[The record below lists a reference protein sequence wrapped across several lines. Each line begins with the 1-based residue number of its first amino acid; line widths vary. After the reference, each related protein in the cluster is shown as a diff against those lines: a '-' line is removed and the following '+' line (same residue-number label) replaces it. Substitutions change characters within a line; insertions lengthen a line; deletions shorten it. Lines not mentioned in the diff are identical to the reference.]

1 MKIQHTKIVIIGAG
15 NVGVTTAYSLL
26 NQGVCDEICLIDLD
40 EDKVYGEVLDLS
52 QSIEFMNRNVQIKV
66 GSYADCA
73 DANIVIITASAPM
86 SKSDNNR
93 LDMLEKSKKIM
104 KSIVSSIMEYNF
116 DGYMII
122 VSNPVDIMSYYAYKL
137 SGLPSNQVI
146 GSGTTLDA
154 ARLKGFIGK
163 KVDVDPKSVHALVI
177 GEHGDSELIPWGTV
191 TVGGKDIYSVVED
204 NVDRIGVAPY
214 DDLHKAVIKAGWEI
228 FNRKG
233 NTCYGIAS
241 AVTGIV
247 KTIMFNENR
256 VYPVSTL
263 LQGEYG
269 ETDIYTSI
277 PAILNR
283 EGVKEVVRLKLSEKE
298 KEAFHASCENIR
310 KYYKNLF

>member
-1 MKIQHTKIVIIGAG
+1 MKIQATKIVIIGAG
-15 NVGVTTAYSLL
+15 KVGVTTAYSLL
-26 NQGVCDEICLIDLD
+26 NQGICDEICLIDLD

-52 QSIEFMNRNVQIKV
+52 QSVEFMNRNVEINV
-66 GSYADCA
+66 GTYADCA

-86 SKSDNNR
+86 TKSDNDR
-93 LDMLEKSKKIM
+93 LAMLVHSKNIM
-104 KSIVSSIMEYNF
+104 KSIVTSIMANNF
-116 DGYMII
+116 DGFMII

-163 KVDVDPKSVHALVI
+163 KVDVDSRSVNALVI

-191 TVGGKDIYSVVED
+191 TIGGKDMYSVVED
-204 NVDRIGVAPY
+204 NVDRIGEAPY
-214 DDLHKAVIKAGWEI
+214 DQLHKDVIKAGWEI

-241 AVTGIV
+241 AVSGIV

-256 VYPVSTL
+256 IYPVSTL

-269 ETDIYTSI
+269 ENDIFTSI

-283 EGVKEVVRLKLSEKE
+283 DGVKEIVKLKLSENEE
-298 KEAFHASCENIR
+298 KAFHASCDNIR
-310 KYYKNLF
+310 KYYKNL

>member
-1 MKIQHTKIVIIGAG
+1 MKIQHTKIVIVGAG
-15 NVGVTTAYSLL
+15 KVGVTTAYSLL
-26 NQGVCDEICLIDLD
+26 NQGVCDDIYLIDLD
-40 EDKVYGEVLDLS
+40 QDKVYGEVLDLS
-52 QSIEFMNRNVQIKV
+52 QSIEFMNRNVTINV
-66 GSYADCA
+66 GTYEDCR

-86 SKSDNNR
+86 SKTDNNR
-93 LDMLEKSKKIM
+93 LDMLEKSKNIM
-104 KSIVSSIMEYNF
+104 KSIVTSVMANDF

-154 ARLKGFIGK
+154 ARLKGFIGQ
-163 KVDVDPKSVHALVI
+163 KVDVDPRSVHALVI

-191 TVGGKDIYSVVED
+191 TVGGKDIHSVVKD
-204 NVDRIGVAPY
+204 NADRIGESPFEM
-214 DDLHKAVIKAGWEI
+214 LHEAVIKAGWEI

-269 ETDIYTSI
+269 ESDIFTSI

-283 EGVKEVVRLKLSEKE
+283 EGVKEIVKLNLSPSEQ
-298 KEAFHASCENIR
+298 EAFHASCNNIR
-310 KYYKNLF
+310 EYYKNL

>member
-26 NQGVCDEICLIDLD
+26 NQGICDEICLIDLD
-40 EDKVYGEVLDLS
+40 QDKVSGEVLDLS
-52 QSIEFMNRNVQIKV
+52 QSVEFMNRNVSIRV
-66 GSYADCA
+66 GSYEDCA
-73 DANIVIITASAPM
+73 DANIVIVTASAPM
-86 SKSDNNR
+86 VKSDNNR
-93 LDMLEKSKKIM
+93 LDMLEKSKAIM
-104 KSIVSSIMEYNF
+104 KSIVTSVMDNKF
-116 DGYMII
+116 DGYLII
-122 VSNPVDIMSYYAYKL
+122 VSNPVDIMTYYAYKL

-154 ARLKGFIGK
+154 ARLKGFIGA
-163 KVDVDPKSVHALVI
+163 KVDVDPRSVNALVI

-191 TVGGKDIYSVVED
+191 TIGGKDIYSVVED
-204 NVDRIGVAPY
+204 NKDRIGESPY
-214 DDLHKAVIKAGWEI
+214 EMLHQAVVKAGWEI

-269 ETDIYTSI
+269 ESDIYTSI

-283 EGVKEVVRLKLSEKE
+283 DGVKEVVKLNLSPSEE
-298 KEAFHASCENIR
+298 EAFHASCENIR

>member
-1 MKIQHTKIVIIGAG
+1 MRIQHSKIVIIGAG
-15 NVGVTTAYSLL
+15 TVGVTTAYSLL

-40 EDKVYGEVLDLS
+40 ADKVYGEVLDLS
-52 QSIEFMNRNVQIKV
+52 QSVEFMNRNVAINV
-66 GSYADCA
+66 GTYADCQ
-73 DANIVIITASAPM
+73 DANILIITASAPM
-86 SKSDNNR
+86 TKTDNNR
-93 LDMLEKSKKIM
+93 LDMLEKSKSIM
-104 KSIVSSIMEYNF
+104 KSIITSVMKNNF

-163 KVDVDPKSVHALVI
+163 KVDVDSRSVNAMVI

-191 TVGGKDIYSVVED
+191 TIGGKDIYSIVED
-204 NVDRIGVAPY
+204 NVDRIGDSPY
-214 DDLHKAVIKAGWEI
+214 EMLHQAVIKAGWEI

-241 AVTGIV
+241 AVSGIV

-283 EGVKEVVRLKLSEKE
+283 NGVKEIVKLKLSASE

-310 KYYKNLF
+310 KYYKNL